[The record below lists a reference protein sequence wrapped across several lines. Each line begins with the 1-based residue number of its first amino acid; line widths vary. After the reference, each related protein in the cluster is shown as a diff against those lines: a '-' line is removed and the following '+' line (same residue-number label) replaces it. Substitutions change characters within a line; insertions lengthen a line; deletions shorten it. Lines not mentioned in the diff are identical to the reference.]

1 MILNKNNN
9 GSSFAQVGRRHHGY
23 FRAGGTR
30 LPAELR
36 CATVHDSRDNEWHVE
51 CVGRRCCASSADLR
65 AFIFRDFFP
74 KIQTVLNTPTRLPN
88 QVNTMTDL
96 CMTLSAHSDSLP
108 LGSAWVSRLLSL
120 SLRHPT
126 PSPQSN
132 SNSDST
138 PPSIIQVRSS
148 DAGTNSSKRA
158 SPYAQKAAPSRR
170 SAQACASVPSLS
182 SPSAR

>member
-1 MILNKNNN
+1 MATFALAARAYQQSFDARPYTTLAITN
-9 GSSFAQVGRRHHGY
+9 GTLSALGDVVAQAVQIFVRLSSE
-23 FRAGGTR
+23 T
-30 LPAELR
+30 
-36 CATVHDSRDNEWHVE
+36 
-51 CVGRRCCASSADLR
+51 
-65 AFIFRDFFP
+65 FFFS
-74 KIQTVLNTPTRLPN
+74 KIQAVLNTPTRPLN

-96 CMTLSAHSDSLP
+96 CMTLSAHCDSLP
-108 LGSAWVSRLLSL
+108 LGSAWVSRLLFL

-148 DAGTNSSKRA
+148 DAGTNSLKRA
-158 SPYAQKAAPSRR
+158 SPSAQKAAPSRR